1 MKTEPTF
8 QEKHDELH
16 LQMAML
22 LLEQHE
28 LEEAEKE
35 ISGLNEHPESAPNF
49 LNEEQLSDLINQTL
63 KRQKRKNSR
72 KKVSRIVQQA
82 AVFFLILLIGLCTT
96 VISVEAV
103 QRPFIEWLMSVE
115 KDSTAIH
122 FQKET
127 NMSDIEFGYL
137 PDGYTAEI
145 VFQEGTSCHYLI
157 ENGNGAS
164 ALLMIGSLDTGISID
179 TDDAK
184 ITDFSINGYKAI
196 GAQKEG
202 ENILAWASDSK
213 SFVMSGN
220 LPLEVMIEIAKFLQ
234 A

>member
-1 MKTEPTF
+1 
-8 QEKHDELH
+8 
-16 LQMAML
+16 
-22 LLEQHE
+22 
-28 LEEAEKE
+28 
-35 ISGLNEHPESAPNF
+35 
-49 LNEEQLSDLINQTL
+49 
-63 KRQKRKNSR
+63 
-72 KKVSRIVQQA
+72 
-82 AVFFLILLIGLCTT
+82 
-96 VISVEAV
+96 
-103 QRPFIEWLMSVE
+103 
-115 KDSTAIH
+115 
-122 FQKET
+122 
-127 NMSDIEFGYL
+127 MSDIEFGYL

>member
-72 KKVSRIVQQA
+72 KKVSRI
-82 AVFFLILLIGLCTT
+82 
-96 VISVEAV
+96 
-103 QRPFIEWLMSVE
+103 
-115 KDSTAIH
+115 
-122 FQKET
+122 
-127 NMSDIEFGYL
+127 
-137 PDGYTAEI
+137 
-145 VFQEGTSCHYLI
+145 
-157 ENGNGAS
+157 
-164 ALLMIGSLDTGISID
+164 
-179 TDDAK
+179 
-184 ITDFSINGYKAI
+184 FS
-196 GAQKEG
+196 
-202 ENILAWASDSK
+202 
-213 SFVMSGN
+213 
-220 LPLEVMIEIAKFLQ
+220 
-234 A
+234 